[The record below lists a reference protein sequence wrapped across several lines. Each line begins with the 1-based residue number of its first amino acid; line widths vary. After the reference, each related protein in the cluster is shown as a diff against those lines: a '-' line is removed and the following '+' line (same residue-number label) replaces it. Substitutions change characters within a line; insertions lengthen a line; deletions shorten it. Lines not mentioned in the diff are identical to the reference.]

1 MSFTKKTWVNR
12 AVEYPGRRRLTS
24 VSTDVYDITREEGS
38 ISAEGDAFNAT
49 TMNDLE
55 NRIEAGFTAAAIVS
69 GSSFT
74 IPVNTAFSANAAQSW
89 DSEGEFLYHYDV
101 TIENVTANSAVYNP
115 IFNTAALDIL
125 APYLETGAGYIRLY
139 FNEATASA
147 AINCSSYE
155 VRY

>member
-24 VSTDVYDITREEGS
+24 VSTDVYDVTREEGS

-69 GSSFT
+69 GVQRKCSAELGFGRRV
-74 IPVNTAFSANAAQSW
+74 PVS
-89 DSEGEFLYHYDV
+89 L
-101 TIENVTANSAVYNP
+101 
-115 IFNTAALDIL
+115 
-125 APYLETGAGYIRLY
+125 
-139 FNEATASA
+139 
-147 AINCSSYE
+147 
-155 VRY
+155 